1 MSTDT
6 LLTHTASAVTHTQLL
21 KRKRD
26 FNDASPME
34 RSEVL
39 TSERSEVLTSERS
52 EVLTSE
58 RSKVL
63 TSERVGQ
70 CVRLISSPPG
80 SPRNPKISQ
89 IKTGS
94 AKHTAISYICELP
107 SSPGKFQLDKAQA
120 LGVPR
125 GPMFGLLQKGV
136 SVTLKNGAVVTPDM
150 VSVLCLR
157 LYMYIHF
164 FFVT

>member
-26 FNDASPME
+26 FNDASPM
-34 RSEVL
+34 
-39 TSERSEVLTSERS
+39 ERS